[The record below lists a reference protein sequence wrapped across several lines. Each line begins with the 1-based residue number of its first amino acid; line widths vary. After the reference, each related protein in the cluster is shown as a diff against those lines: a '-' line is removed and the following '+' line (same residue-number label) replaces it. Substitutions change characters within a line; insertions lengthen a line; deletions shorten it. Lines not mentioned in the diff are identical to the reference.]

1 MNGLST
7 PPVIWAQAAGS
18 GANTL
23 ESLALRRWCS
33 GLTLSS
39 PGLEPSLSGL
49 WAGLAGLA
57 GLLFLT
63 LIMQGPAHAL
73 RQVFDLPSHVR
84 LVAQAMARLRHSGR
98 VVAVTIG
105 LTLVSWTVGQI
116 RTFQHEQGKVDLL
129 LLTKSRSLGE
139 LGFEQGVMAA
149 LTPLRDVLG
158 LGDNLP
164 LMLVATILL
173 FRDAAEGWGGPGSPE
188 RRPPVRPSAWRNA
201 AWVGTAAY
209 FLYRL
214 VLLGSDSGELPVGGC
229 LTLEVV
235 GIPLIMVLA
244 DGIVLAWILAELR
257 NAGVGETGNDI
268 FNTDQAVGLMPGA
281 ALTCLAGLPARYLAT
296 FGLLGS
302 LYLPSKAGPTLLV
315 RLLHWQLSWGL
326 VDLQGASLPLLGLA
340 GAVAWSRGTLA
351 GTVRGFGRLLSAE
364 GGHLLVAVLAAGLA
378 AGSLSAVAYVLL
390 LAMPPQT
397 WVLSAADGYAHYATL
412 PIGLLAL
419 AALVELGERSL
430 PTATLIGKAD
440 AGEATPTP
448 ATA

>member
-7 PPVIWAQAAGS
+7 LPVVWGQATGS

-23 ESLALRRWCS
+23 APLALRRWCS
-33 GLTLSS
+33 SLTLSS
-39 PGLEPSLSGL
+39 PGFVPSLSGL

-57 GLLFLT
+57 ALLFLT
-63 LIMQGPAHAL
+63 LIMQGPARAL
-73 RQVFDLPSHVR
+73 RQVFDLPGHVR
-84 LVAQAMARLRHSGR
+84 LVSQAMARLRHSEQ

-105 LTLVSWTVGQI
+105 LTIVSWTVGQI

-188 RRPPVRPSAWRNA
+188 RRPRVRPSAWRNA

-235 GIPLIMVLA
+235 GIPLIMALA

-257 NAGVGETGNDI
+257 NASLGETGNEVFD
-268 FNTDQAVGLMPGA
+268 TDQAVGLMPGA
-281 ALTCLAGLPARYLAT
+281 SLACLAGLPARYMAT
-296 FGLLGS
+296 FVLLGS
-302 LYLPSKAGPTLLV
+302 LYLPSTVDATLLV
-315 RLLHWQLSWGL
+315 RLLRWQLSWGL
-326 VDLQGASLPLLGLA
+326 ADLQGASLPLIGLA

-351 GTVRGFGRLLSAE
+351 GAVRGFGRLLSAE
-364 GGHLLVAVLAAGLA
+364 GGHLLAAVVAAGLA

-419 AALVELGERSL
+419 AAFVELGERSL
-430 PTATLIGKAD
+430 PTATLVGKAD
-440 AGEATPTP
+440 EDEATPAP